1 MIQLCNIIAEELLI
15 GKYDTEIGTYR
26 LENKIADGK
35 GNAIPDSHLIACR
48 LFKEE
53 VMYNWVQ
60 YLKLLI
66 NNYFATTGTMYDSEN
81 LFQQPIPEMLW
92 TNIRNFIKSL
102 SELPVWK
109 DRTMAATIFGGKQNY
124 EYWRSIF
131 TNATT
136 PDGKQVLAKPLNTIE
151 MIRREY

>member
-1 MIQLCNIIAEELLI
+1 
-15 GKYDTEIGTYR
+15 
-26 LENKIADGK
+26 
-35 GNAIPDSHLIACR
+35 
-48 LFKEE
+48 
-53 VMYNWVQ
+53 MYNWVQ
-60 YLKLLI
+60 YLKLLV

-81 LFQQPIPEMLW
+81 LFQQQIPEMLW
-92 TNIRNFIKSL
+92 KNIRNFIKSL

-131 TNATT
+131 TSGAA

-151 MIRREY
+151 MIRRDKE